1 MATYNPKGASNWE
14 VGKRGFQA
22 ALNPCQQV
30 GLLLIWAQ
38 NNWKNS
44 IGREFLESRYRVSL
58 PPRTLT
64 AYKSRFKNFWNGRS
78 SIDDMADWSDFK
90 GLIAHGVPERHLAS
104 LHAMWRNIQ
113 KICLDVGVIPINPT
127 YRSLKWW
134 SYVAEYHGAGI
145 KIHSD
150 IQIIGDQYMVREMAA
165 DMVGNFPVT
174 DDIDMWLMYE
184 PWVSQENMRRYL
196 NLIGEQKITPIDWS
210 TNGWGLE
217 IADSVERADQ
227 YPKGYGMSVL
237 NWLLATSP
245 EPYLLPSQVIER
257 YSIFARP

>member
-14 VGKRGFQA
+14 AGKRGFQS

-150 IQIIGDQYMVREMAA
+150 IQIIGDQYMDLESNIAKERKM
-165 DMVGNFPVT
+165 T
-174 DDIDMWLMYE
+174 
-184 PWVSQENMRRYL
+184 NMRSPTAEVFERL
-196 NLIGEQKITPIDWS
+196 EPPVKFSLEESLDFIASDELAEVTPNNIR
-210 TNGWGLE
+210 LRKRVLK
-217 IADSVERADQ
+217 ADERRRMGRSKSKSA
-227 YPKGYGMSVL
+227 S
-237 NWLLATSP
+237 
-245 EPYLLPSQVIER
+245 
-257 YSIFARP
+257 